1 MTRTEFL
8 QRRKSGIGGSDVAA
22 ILGLSPWR
30 SPLDVWYDKTECD
43 SNAIVD
49 TAEPTGEDR
58 ALYWG
63 AVHEDAIAKAYTT
76 VTGRKVMRYNRL
88 LQNPVAPWEIG
99 DVDRLVVP
107 ESGKRAFNTRTGEV
121 LTDRAL
127 ECKTARYKGEEWGE
141 EWTDEIPVWY
151 YMQVQWYMRLM
162 PTVKFFDVAVLFGG
176 SDFQIFTVERNED
189 VIRKIA
195 EAVGRFWKV
204 NVMEKYPPAPRSIED
219 VQKLY
224 PAANVPKITASA
236 ELEADVRELV
246 RATAARKNAEK
257 AESEIKFRVA
267 AAMGNAELAE
277 LPDGTP
283 LVTYKNT
290 ARGGRLLS
298 AKINV
303 A

>member
-1 MTRTEFL
+1 MTRLEFL

-30 SPLDVWYDKTECD
+30 SPLDVYYDKTEPLD
-43 SNAIVD
+43 PHAVD
-49 TAEPTGEDR
+49 ASPVGEDR

-63 AVHEDAIAKAYTT
+63 TVLEAEIARAYTA
-76 VTGRKVMRYNRL
+76 VTGRKLTRYNRL
-88 LQNPVAPWEIG
+88 LQHPDYPWAIG

-107 ESGKRAFNTRTGEV
+107 ENGKRAFNPKTGEIY
-121 LTDRAL
+121 TDRAV
-127 ECKTARYKGEEWGE
+127 EIKNSRYKGEEWG
-141 EWTDEIPVWY
+141 DDGSDVIPVWY
-151 YMQVQWYMRLM
+151 YCQVQWYMMLM
-162 PTVKFFDVAVLFGG
+162 PTVEIIDTAPLFCGQ
-176 SDFQIFTVERNED
+176 DFQRFPVSRD
-189 VIRKIA
+189 DDFIA
-195 EAVGRFWKV
+195 KMFPPVRDFYE
-204 NVMEKYPPAPRSIED
+204 NNIEKRIPPAPRSLED
-219 VQKLY
+219 VAKLY
-224 PAANVPKITASA
+224 PSANVPKITASA

-246 RATAARKNAEK
+246 KATAARKNAEK

-267 AAMGNAELAE
+267 AAMGAAELAE

-298 AKINV
+298 AKIKV